1 MRCDLLFKRAS
12 ARGVKC
18 WVWREALSY
27 GLTHFRI
34 APLHTELDEGQW
46 AFNRHDTQFDWELSR
61 KASTLPPS
69 KGRPRLCSSSPC
81 LQSLLPL
88 LMFLFRSLVLSMQC
102 YPPPPHTHTP
112 HRCGSLHGITRPAP
126 VCCLFCCTIH
136 CPDSTWE
143 VVYRCRAWLVN
154 NSVVCVCVCMAPTS
168 RRIPSPR
175 GCVFMCLGKV

>member
-1 MRCDLLFKRAS
+1 MLFSTPSTWHQMRCDLLFKRAS

-102 YPPPPHTHTP
+102 YPPPHTHT
-112 HRCGSLHGITRPAP
+112 LLTA
-126 VCCLFCCTIH
+126 V
-136 CPDSTWE
+136 E
-143 VVYRCRAWLVN
+143 
-154 NSVVCVCVCMAPTS
+154 
-168 RRIPSPR
+168 
-175 GCVFMCLGKV
+175 VFMASQDQPLCVACFAAPSIALIPRERLFTVVGHGL